1 MSVSGSSPWSGCLV
15 LKEHD
20 FFVPYV
26 PQNPSRFI
34 DRCILIFL
42 APAPK
47 AQCLFAPR
55 YTRCYETGR
64 PARDE
69 RHRIAFSPRQRAA

>member
-1 MSVSGSSPWSGCLV
+1 
-15 LKEHD
+15 LKEHA

-47 AQCLFAPR
+47 AQSLFAPR
-55 YTRCYETGR
+55 YTAVTKLVGR
-64 PARDE
+64 PEYE